1 MMTSRQRLLAA
12 INREVPDRFPATT
25 HHVMPS
31 FLDKYMKGIS
41 SLEFFNHFGL
51 DAIVWTVPHMPNE
64 EAGEYYD
71 PLQGETDF
79 LESRRIASDNW
90 RVEYEELPGGDYQT
104 TRYRF
109 ITPGGEL
116 AMVLQADRHTTWVA
130 EHLIKRKEDI
140 ELIAEYATAPK
151 CDVAE
156 VNRVAENFGER
167 GIVRGHICCFDVFGQ
182 PGCWQ
187 DAACLVGTERLI
199 METFDDPEWVEALLR
214 ILQARKKVFIESL
227 AGARYDI
234 LELGGGDASS
244 TVISPDIF
252 DRFVAPYD
260 SELIELAHRAGQ
272 RIVYHICGGVMPLL
286 DRSAEMNPDAV
297 ETFTPPEMG
306 GDTDLKEAKKRIGH
320 RVCMIGGFDQGHYFW
335 GCSPEDTRRE
345 VRRCFT
351 EAGDGGGYIM
361 APSDHFFD
369 AEIPLLEAYA
379 DEARKCS
386 YR

>member
-12 INREVPDRFPATT
+12 INRQVPDRLPVTT

-31 FLDKYMKGIS
+31 FLDKYMQGIS
-41 SLEFFNHFGL
+41 SLEFFDFLDL
-51 DAIVWTVPHMPNE
+51 DAIVWVVPHMPNE
-64 EAGEYYD
+64 KAGEFFD
-71 PLQGETDF
+71 PLQGEIGF
-79 LESRRIASDNW
+79 LESRRVATNSW
-90 RVEYEELPGGDYQT
+90 RVEYQDIPGGDYQT

-109 ITPGGEL
+109 VTPKGEL
-116 AMVLQADRHTTWVA
+116 TMVLQADCHTAWVA

-140 ELIAEYATAPK
+140 DLIAEFATAPK
-151 CDVAE
+151 CDADE
-156 VNRVAENFGER
+156 VNRTAENFGER

-187 DAACLVGTERLI
+187 DAACLVGTQRLI
-199 METFDDPEWVEALLR
+199 METFDDPEWVETLLKT
-214 ILQARKKVFIESL
+214 LQARKKVFIESL
-227 AGARYDI
+227 AGTRYDI

-252 DRFVAPYD
+252 DRFIAPYD

-286 DRSAEMNPDAV
+286 DRIAEMNPDAV
-297 ETFTPPEMG
+297 ETFTPPDMG
-306 GDTDLKEAKKRIGH
+306 GDTELKAAKEKIGD
-320 RVCMIGGFDQGHYFW
+320 RVCLIGGFDQGHFFQ
-335 GCSPEDTRRE
+335 GCPPEETRRE

-351 EAGDGGGYIM
+351 QAGQGGGYIL

-369 AEIPLLEAYA
+369 AEIGLLEAYA
-379 DEARKCS
+379 DEAGKCG

>member
-41 SLEFFNHFGL
+41 SLEFFNRFGL
-51 DAIVWTVPHMPNE
+51 DAIVWTVPHMPDQK
-64 EAGEYYD
+64 AGEYYD
-71 PLQGETDF
+71 PLQGEIGF
-79 LESRRIASDNW
+79 LESRRIATDSW

-140 ELIAEYATAPK
+140 ELIAGYATAPK
-151 CDVAE
+151 CEVAE

-199 METFDDPEWVEALLR
+199 MATFDDPEWVEALLR
-214 ILQARKKVFIESL
+214 ILQARKKIFIESL

-234 LELGGGDASS
+234 LELGGGDASY

-286 DRSAEMNPDAV
+286 ESIAEMN
-297 ETFTPPEMG
+297 G
-306 GDTDLKEAKKRIGH
+306 RRH
-320 RVCMIGGFDQGHYFW
+320 R
-335 GCSPEDTRRE
+335 S
-345 VRRCFT
+345 
-351 EAGDGGGYIM
+351 
-361 APSDHFFD
+361 
-369 AEIPLLEAYA
+369 
-379 DEARKCS
+379 
-386 YR
+386 